1 MRRIIFLIMFL
12 APLCFADYSSHDDV
26 KSFIKE
32 MHQKHD
38 FDQNYLISIFS
49 SANKQ
54 QKIIDLMNRPA
65 EKIFSWDKYRK
76 RLVSPMRIEN
86 GQKFLSKYMT
96 DFIAAEKEFGVP
108 KEIIASIIGIE
119 SSYGSIKGSTRVI
132 DSLATLSFD
141 YPRRSKFFKIQLENF
156 LLLSREENFDPLKL
170 NGSYAG
176 AMGYG
181 QFLPDSYRRLAI
193 DFDDDGI
200 RDIINNPVDAIG
212 SVANYLKRNGWQK
225 DANIAVEANLVD
237 KQNPISTI
245 WKMKKNEYLEL
256 KPKNQVEFDDLKS
269 ETYLQVSVSDKSY
282 WIGGENLKVLSRYNK
297 SSFYIIAVFL
307 LSKELAFTINEV

>member
-1 MRRIIFLIMFL
+1 MFL
-12 APLCFADYSSHDDV
+12 SPMIYADYSSNDAV
-26 KSFIKE
+26 KDFINE
-32 MHQKHD
+32 MHHKHD
-38 FDQNYLISIFS
+38 FDLNFLNSIFL

-65 EKIFSWDKYRK
+65 EKAFSWDKYRK

-86 GQKFLSKYMT
+86 GKKFLNAYMT
-96 DFIAAEKEFGVP
+96 EFIAAEKEFGVP

-156 LLLSREENFDPLKL
+156 LLLSREENFDPLEV

-176 AMGYG
+176 AMGFG
-181 QFLPDSYRRLAI
+181 QFLPESYRRLAI
-193 DFDDDGI
+193 DFDEDGI
-200 RDIINNPVDAIG
+200 RDIINNPADAIG
-212 SVANYLKRNGWQK
+212 SVANYLMKNGWQK
-225 DANIAVEANLVD
+225 GSNIAVEANLIN
-237 KQNPISTI
+237 KENPISTI

-256 KPKNQVEFDDLKS
+256 EPKNKVEFDDLKS
-269 ETYLQVSVSDKSY
+269 ETYLQVAVSDDSY
-282 WIGGENLKVLSRYNK
+282 WIGGNNLKVLSRYNK
-297 SSFYIIAVFL
+297 SSFYVVAVFL
-307 LSKELAFTINEV
+307 LSKELAFFLNEV

>member
-1 MRRIIFLIMFL
+1 MFL
-12 APLCFADYSSHDDV
+12 SPMIYADYSSNDAV
-26 KSFIKE
+26 KDFINE
-32 MHQKHD
+32 MHHKHD
-38 FDQNYLISIFS
+38 FDLNFLNSIFL

-65 EKIFSWDKYRK
+65 EKAFSWDKYRK

-86 GQKFLSKYMT
+86 GKKFLNAYMT
-96 DFIAAEKEFGVP
+96 EFIAAEKEFGVP

-156 LLLSREENFDPLKL
+156 LLLSREENFDPLEV

-176 AMGYG
+176 AMGFG
-181 QFLPDSYRRLAI
+181 QFLPESYRRLAI
-193 DFDDDGI
+193 DFDEDGI
-200 RDIINNPVDAIG
+200 RDIINNPADAIG
-212 SVANYLKRNGWQK
+212 SVANYLMKNGWQK
-225 DANIAVEANLVD
+225 GSNIAVEANLIN
-237 KQNPISTI
+237 KENPISTI

-256 KPKNQVEFDDLKS
+256 EPKNKVEFDELKS
-269 ETYLQVSVSDKSY
+269 ETYLQVAVSDDSY
-282 WIGGENLKVLSRYNK
+282 WIGGNNLKVLSRYNK
-297 SSFYIIAVFL
+297 SSFYVIAVLL
-307 LSKELAFTINEV
+307 LSKELAFFLNEV

>member
-1 MRRIIFLIMFL
+1 M
-12 APLCFADYSSHDDV
+12 
-26 KSFIKE
+26 
-32 MHQKHD
+32 
-38 FDQNYLISIFS
+38 
-49 SANKQ
+49 
-54 QKIIDLMNRPA
+54 
-65 EKIFSWDKYRK
+65 
-76 RLVSPMRIEN
+76 
-86 GQKFLSKYMT
+86 
-96 DFIAAEKEFGVP
+96 
-108 KEIIASIIGIE
+108 
-119 SSYGSIKGSTRVI
+119 I

-193 DFDDDGI
+193 DFDEDGV

-256 KPKNQVEFDDLKS
+256 KPKSQVEFDDLKS
-269 ETYLQVSVSDKSY
+269 ETYLQVAVSDKSY

>member
-12 APLCFADYSSHDDV
+12 TPLSFADYSSHDEV

-38 FDQNYLISIFS
+38 FDQNYLVSIFS

-65 EKIFSWDKYRK
+65 EKTFSWDKYRK

-86 GQKFLSKYMT
+86 GKKFLSKYMT

-141 YPRRSKFFKIQLENF
+141 YPRRSKFFKVQLENF

-193 DFDDDGI
+193 DFDDDGV

-256 KPKNQVEFDDLKS
+256 KPKNQVEFNDLKS
-269 ETYLQVSVSDKSY
+269 ETYLQVSVSEKSY
-282 WIGGENLKVLSRYNK
+282 WIGGENLNVLSRYNK